1 MQDASRK
8 SSKINLC
15 GLSELG
21 LASNTSSRSP
31 LSAAAVAAAAAATSG
46 ANCEQTLVGQKYVRC
61 GGGGG
66 GGGERGNAAS
76 RPTGHWDIVR
86 VA

>member
-1 MQDASRK
+1 MQDASCK

-46 ANCEQTLVGQKYVRC
+46 ANCEQTLVGQKCVRC
-61 GGGGG
+61 GGG

>member
-1 MQDASRK
+1 MQDASCK

-66 GGGERGNAAS
+66 GGERGNAAS

>member
-1 MQDASRK
+1 MQDASCK

-66 GGGERGNAAS
+66 GERGNAAS

>member
-1 MQDASRK
+1 MQDASCK

-46 ANCEQTLVGQKYVRC
+46 ANCEPTLVGQKYVRC
-61 GGGGG
+61 GGG